1 VQLLRTPEERFRDL
15 PGYPWEPRYF
25 DDLPGLKGLRVHY
38 LDEGPPRASVT
49 ALCLHGNPSWS
60 YLYRH
65 MIPVFCNAGVR
76 VVAPDMIGF
85 GRSDK
90 PSETEWHTFGKHRAM
105 LMHIIERLDLKN
117 ILLVCQDWGGLLGLT
132 LPHEMPGRFTRALVM
147 NTGLGTGQVTEGFLQ
162 WRAYSNSQDDLPV
175 GKLLARGKPDL
186 TAGEIAAYDAPF
198 PNATFK
204 AALKAFPNL
213 VPDGNDAPGAA
224 ISRRA
229 QDFWHYEWAGD
240 SFMAIG
246 MKDPVLGEVPMR
258 ALQQTIRGCPSPMEV
273 AEAGHFVPEWG
284 APIARAALQHFGLV
298 S

>member
-147 NTGLGTGQVTEGFLQ
+147 NTGLGTGQVTEGFRQ